1 MDSSRKGGRV
11 AQPAHREETRRSMGS
26 RMSPY
31 ERRGG
36 VTPTEQR
43 GTHAVDRS
51 MATPST
57 PRGGPTATT
66 GVERI
71 ASRAR
76 QEPQTR
82 YTALMHHFTVDNL
95 RACFEALDGT
105 KAPGV
110 DGVTM
115 AMYAQH
121 LEANLQALHQKLHQ
135 RAYRPQPVR
144 RVEIPKE
151 DGTMRPLGIRCT
163 EDKIV
168 QELTKRILESIY
180 EPVFL
185 DTS

>member
-1 MDSSRKGGRV
+1 MGSSTEGGRV
-11 AQPAHREETRRSMGS
+11 SQPANRKEARRPMGS

-31 ERRGG
+31 ERGSG

-43 GTHAVDRS
+43 GAHAAARAT
-51 MATPST
+51 ATPPT
-57 PRGGPTATT
+57 RRGGSAATT

-71 ASRAR
+71 AQRAR
-76 QEPQTR
+76 REPQTR
-82 YTALMHHFTVDNL
+82 YTSLMHHFTVDNL

-110 DGVTM
+110 DGVSK
-115 AMYAQH
+115 ARYGQN

-135 RAYRPQPVR
+135 RSYRPQPVR
-144 RVEIPKE
+144 RVEIPKA
-151 DGTMRPLGIRCT
+151 DGTLRPLGISCT

-168 QELTKRILESIY
+168 QEMTRRLLDAIY